1 MIRRFV
7 MIPDHYMFE
16 DNINPDFRE
25 KDVTLL
31 FSGEGR
37 PHPAHKIGPSV
48 HDYYLI
54 HSVLEGEG
62 EFRWKDQYR
71 RCCPGDTFVI
81 FPGVLFSYE
90 ADSQNPWHYA
100 WVALKG
106 AGVSRQLADVG
117 ITPGSP
123 VCHSGDIA
131 ALHRPYTRIRSA
143 FRHADDPRLESL
155 EASGWLTLL
164 FHQLGLANRE
174 LLPAPETM
182 EPAMID
188 RQVEQAVR
196 WITLQYH
203 QPISIGELSRR
214 LGYHRA
220 HLFHAFKARTGLSPK
235 QYLMK
240 VRIEKAKELLAG
252 PLTVDQ
258 IAASVGF
265 NDALYFSRQFK
276 KATGLPPSEY
286 RKMQHAA
293 FYPN

>member
-1 MIRRFV
+1 MLVIRRFV

-37 PHPAHKIGPSV
+37 PIPAHKIGPSV

-62 EFRWKDQYR
+62 EFRWRDQYR

-90 ADSQNPWHYA
+90 ADTQKPWHYA

-106 AGVSRQLADVG
+106 TGVSRQLADIG
-117 ITPGSP
+117 ITPGNP
-123 VCHSGDIA
+123 VCHSGDIT
-131 ALHRPYTRIRSA
+131 ALHHLYTRIRLA
-143 FRHADDPRLESL
+143 FRQADDPRLESL
-155 EASGWLTLL
+155 EASGWLALL
-164 FHQLGLANRE
+164 FHQFGLANRE
-174 LLPAPETM
+174 TLQAPETL

-196 WITLQYH
+196 WITLQYY
-203 QPISIGELSRR
+203 QPISIGELSRK

-286 RKMQHAA
+286 RKM
-293 FYPN
+293 

>member
-1 MIRRFV
+1 M
-7 MIPDHYMFE
+7 MPDHDLFE
-16 DNINPDFRE
+16 VNMNPDDRE

-37 PHPAHKIGPSV
+37 PHPTHKIGPSV
-48 HDYYLI
+48 HDYFLI

-62 EFRWKDQYR
+62 VFCWGEHSR
-71 RCCPGDTFVI
+71 RCLPGDTFVI

-90 ADSQNPWHYA
+90 ADAQKPWHYA

-117 ITPGSP
+117 IMPDTP
-123 VCHSGDIA
+123 VFHSDDIG
-131 ALHRPYTRIRSA
+131 ALHRLYTGIRSA
-143 FRHADDPRLESL
+143 FRQSDLPFLESL
-155 EASGWLTLL
+155 EASGWLALL
-164 FHQLGLANRE
+164 FHRFGLANRE
-174 LLPAPETM
+174 KLHAREAA

-188 RQVEQAVR
+188 RQVEQAMR
-196 WITLQYH
+196 WISLQYH
-203 QPISIGELSRR
+203 QPISIGELSRK

-220 HLFHAFKARTGLSPK
+220 HLFQAFKARTGLSPK

-252 PLTVDQ
+252 SLTVDQ

-276 KATGLPPSEY
+276 QATGMPPSEY
-286 RKMQHAA
+286 RLLHRHVQG
-293 FYPN
+293 PINRDE